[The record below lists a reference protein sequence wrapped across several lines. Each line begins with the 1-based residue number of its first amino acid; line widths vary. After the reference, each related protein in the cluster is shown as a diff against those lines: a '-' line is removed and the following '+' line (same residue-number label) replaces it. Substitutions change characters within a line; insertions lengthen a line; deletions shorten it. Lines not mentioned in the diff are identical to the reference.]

1 MWDSWLDASL
11 ENYLGEELRASMP
24 LNKSNQFTL
33 GTAQGDS

>member
-1 MWDSWLDASL
+1 MWDRRLDALL
-11 ENYLGEELRASMP
+11 ENYLGEELCVSRP